1 MRLIERER
9 IDVVPLAAVL
19 LASFSFFGP
28 FAALKENRV
37 VEGHIVRGF
46 ELVSYELGVGALLLA
61 ALTLATAF
69 FWDNE
74 RVRNLIYSFVGVA
87 CLWLTA
93 ALLVSAGVL
102 LGKTGE
108 APRVSPAIGFWGLP
122 GASYVLIDHSRR
134 SAPRWRSLALTV
146 CALVPIFLILSD
158 GRGAAISVFQEWLE
172 RKDRFLDELIVHFR
186 LFVFAIL
193 GAALI
198 GLPLGLLASKNR
210 VVEQPVVAF
219 VDAVQTIP
227 SMALFGLLM
236 APLAALSRTFP
247 LLRSLGLRG
256 IGAAPALIALTLYA
270 LLPIARNAIV
280 GLASVPLSALEAGR
294 GMGMSRRQ
302 LFWRIKWPLALPYV
316 LTGLKTA
323 SVQTVGNAAVAALIG
338 AGGLGIMIFQGLGQ
352 AAPDLVLLGV
362 LPLTLM
368 AVLVNRGWELVIRR
382 AVSPGLLNEG
392 FIT

>member
-1 MRLIERER
+1 MIEREK

-19 LASFSFFGP
+19 LASVSFFAP

-37 VEGHIVRGF
+37 VDGKMVRGL
-46 ELVSYELGVGALLLA
+46 ELVSGELGLAALLLGVLTVMA
-61 ALTLATAF
+61 ALFLG
-69 FWDNE
+69 NE
-74 RVRNLIYSFVGVA
+74 RGRNLLYNFAGVA

-93 ALLVSAGVL
+93 SLLVRAGVL
-102 LGKTGE
+102 LGKAGE

-122 GASYVLIDHSRR
+122 GASYVLINHSKKLR
-134 SAPRWRSLALTV
+134 PRWRSLVLTV
-146 CALVPIFLILSD
+146 FVLVPVYFIFSD

-172 RKDRFLDELIVHFR
+172 RQERFLDELIVHVR
-186 LFVFAIL
+186 LLVFSIL
-193 GAALI
+193 GATVI
-198 GLPLGLLASKNR
+198 GLPLGIAASKNR
-210 VVEQPVVAF
+210 IVEKPIIAF
-219 VDAVQTIP
+219 VDAIQTIP

-247 LLRSLGLRG
+247 MLRSMGLRG

-270 LLPIARNAIV
+270 LLPIARNAIT
-280 GLASVPLSALEAGR
+280 GLDSVPLSALEAGR

-352 AAPDLVLLGV
+352 AAPDLILLGV
-362 LPLTLM
+362 LPLTIM
-368 AVLVNRGWELVIRR
+368 AVSVNRGWEFVIRR
-382 AVSPGLLNEG
+382 TVSPGLLGGG

>member
-9 IDVVPLAAVL
+9 FDVVPLTAVL
-19 LASFSFFGP
+19 LASVSFFGP

-37 VEGHIVRGF
+37 VDGQMIRGF
-46 ELVSYELGVGALLLA
+46 ELLGGGLGAGVLILG
-61 ALTLATAF
+61 ALTLVVALSGGGGKT
-69 FWDNE
+69 
-74 RVRNLIYSFVGVA
+74 RNLVYSFAGVA
-87 CLWLTA
+87 CLWITA
-93 ALLVSAGVL
+93 VLLVRAGALLGQA
-102 LGKTGE
+102 GE

-134 SAPRWRSLALTV
+134 QAPRWRSLMLTV
-146 CALVPIFLILSD
+146 CALVPVCLIFSD

-172 RKDRFLDELIVHFR
+172 RQDRFLDELIVHVR

-193 GAALI
+193 GATVF
-198 GLPLGLLASKNR
+198 GLPLGIIASKNKR
-210 VVEQPVVAF
+210 IERLVIAF
-219 VDAVQTIP
+219 VDVVQTIP

-236 APLAALSRTFP
+236 APLAALSRAFP

-280 GLASVPLSALEAGR
+280 GIASVPLPALEAGR

-302 LFWRIKWPLALPYV
+302 LFWRIKWPLALPYI

-323 SVQTVGNAAVAALIG
+323 SVQAVGNAAVAALIG

-352 AAPDLVLLGV
+352 AAPDLILLGV
-362 LPLTLM
+362 LPLILM

-382 AVSPGLLNEG
+382 AVSPGLLGEVL
-392 FIT
+392 

>member
-9 IDVVPLAAVL
+9 IDVVPLTAVL
-19 LASFSFFGP
+19 LASVSFFGP

-37 VEGHIVRGF
+37 VDGQIIRGF
-46 ELVSYELGVGALLLA
+46 ELLGGGLGAGVLILG
-61 ALTLATAF
+61 ALTLVVALSGGGGKT
-69 FWDNE
+69 
-74 RVRNLIYSFVGVA
+74 RNLVYSFAGVA
-87 CLWLTA
+87 CLWITA
-93 ALLVSAGVL
+93 VLLVRAGALLGQA
-102 LGKTGE
+102 GE

-134 SAPRWRSLALTV
+134 QAPRWRSLMLTV
-146 CALVPIFLILSD
+146 CALVPVCLIFSD

-172 RKDRFLDELIVHFR
+172 RQDRFLDELIVHVR

-193 GAALI
+193 GATAF
-198 GLPLGLLASKNR
+198 GLPLGIIASKNKR
-210 VVEQPVVAF
+210 IERLVIAF
-219 VDAVQTIP
+219 VDVVQTIP

-236 APLAALSRTFP
+236 APLAALSRAFP

-280 GLASVPLSALEAGR
+280 GIASVPLPALEAGR

-302 LFWRIKWPLALPYV
+302 LFWRIKWPLALPYI

-323 SVQTVGNAAVAALIG
+323 SVQAVGNAAVAALIG

-352 AAPDLVLLGV
+352 AAPDLILLGV
-362 LPLTLM
+362 LPLILM

-382 AVSPGLLNEG
+382 AVSPGLLGEVL
-392 FIT
+392 

>member
-9 IDVVPLAAVL
+9 FDVVPLTAVL
-19 LASFSFFGP
+19 LASVSFFGP

-37 VEGHIVRGF
+37 VDGQMIRGF
-46 ELVSYELGVGALLLA
+46 ELLGGGLGAGVLILG
-61 ALTLATAF
+61 ALTLVVALSGGSGKT
-69 FWDNE
+69 
-74 RVRNLIYSFVGVA
+74 RNLVYSFAGVA
-87 CLWLTA
+87 CLWITA
-93 ALLVSAGVL
+93 VLLVRAGALLGQA
-102 LGKTGE
+102 GE

-134 SAPRWRSLALTV
+134 QAPRWRSLMLTV
-146 CALVPIFLILSD
+146 CALVPVCLIFSD

-172 RKDRFLDELIVHFR
+172 RQDRFLDELIVHVR

-193 GAALI
+193 GATVF
-198 GLPLGLLASKNR
+198 GLPLGIIASKNKR
-210 VVEQPVVAF
+210 IERLVIAF
-219 VDAVQTIP
+219 VDVVQTIP

-236 APLAALSRTFP
+236 APLAALSRAFP

-280 GLASVPLSALEAGR
+280 GIASVPLPALEAGR

-302 LFWRIKWPLALPYV
+302 LFWRIKWPLALPYI

-323 SVQTVGNAAVAALIG
+323 SVQAVGNAAVAALIG

-352 AAPDLVLLGV
+352 AAPDLILLGV
-362 LPLTLM
+362 LPLILM

-382 AVSPGLLNEG
+382 AVSPGLLGEVL
-392 FIT
+392 

>member
-9 IDVVPLAAVL
+9 IDVVPLTAVL
-19 LASFSFFGP
+19 LASVSFFGP

-37 VEGHIVRGF
+37 VDGQIIRGF
-46 ELVSYELGVGALLLA
+46 ELLGGGLGAGVLILG
-61 ALTLATAF
+61 ALTLVVALSGGGGKT
-69 FWDNE
+69 
-74 RVRNLIYSFVGVA
+74 RNLVYSFAGVA
-87 CLWLTA
+87 CLWITA
-93 ALLVSAGVL
+93 VLLVRAGALLGQA
-102 LGKTGE
+102 GE

-134 SAPRWRSLALTV
+134 QAPRWRSLMLTV
-146 CALVPIFLILSD
+146 CALVPVCLIFSD

-172 RKDRFLDELIVHFR
+172 RQDRFLDELIVHVR

-193 GAALI
+193 GATVF
-198 GLPLGLLASKNR
+198 GLPLGIIASKNKR
-210 VVEQPVVAF
+210 IERLVIAF
-219 VDAVQTIP
+219 VDVVQTIP

-236 APLAALSRTFP
+236 APLAALSRAFP

-280 GLASVPLSALEAGR
+280 GIASVPLPALEAGR

-302 LFWRIKWPLALPYV
+302 LFWRIKWPLALPYI

-323 SVQTVGNAAVAALIG
+323 SVQAVGNAAVAALIG

-352 AAPDLVLLGV
+352 AAPDLILLGV
-362 LPLTLM
+362 LPLILM

-382 AVSPGLLNEG
+382 AVSPGLLGEVL
-392 FIT
+392 

>member
-1 MRLIERER
+1 M
-9 IDVVPLAAVL
+9 DVVPLAAML
-19 LASFSFFGP
+19 LASVSFFAP

-37 VEGHIVRGF
+37 VDGQLTRGL
-46 ELVSYELGVGALLLA
+46 ELVSGGIGFGVLLLGA
-61 ALTLATAF
+61 VTLITALFLK
-69 FWDNE
+69 DE
-74 RVRNLIYSFVGVA
+74 RVRNLLYSFAGVA

-93 ALLVSAGVL
+93 VLLVRAGIL
-102 LGKTGE
+102 LENAGE

-122 GASYVLIDHSRR
+122 GASYVLIDHSGRQ
-134 SAPRWRSLALTV
+134 APRWRSWTLTV
-146 CALVPIFLILSD
+146 CALVPICLIFSG
-158 GRGAAISVFQEWLE
+158 GRGATISVFQEWLE
-172 RKDRFLDELIVHFR
+172 RQDRFLDELFAHVR

-193 GAALI
+193 GATAI
-198 GLPLGLLASKNR
+198 GLPLGVLASKN
-210 VVEQPVVAF
+210 EHIEKPVIAF

-236 APLAALSRTFP
+236 APLAVLSHTFP

-280 GLASVPLSALEAGR
+280 GLASVPVSALEAGR
-294 GMGMSRRQ
+294 GMGMSRQQ
-302 LFWRIKWPLALPYV
+302 LFWRIKWSLALPYV

-368 AVLVNRGWELVIRR
+368 AVLVNRGWELVIRKT
-382 AVSPGLLNEG
+382 VSPGLLSEG
-392 FIT
+392 FVT

>member
-1 MRLIERER
+1 LRLIERER
-9 IDVVPLAAVL
+9 IDVVPLTAVL
-19 LASFSFFGP
+19 LASVSFFGP

-37 VEGHIVRGF
+37 VDGQMIRGF
-46 ELVSYELGVGALLLA
+46 ELLGGGLGAGVLILG
-61 ALTLATAF
+61 ALTLVVALSGGSGKT
-69 FWDNE
+69 
-74 RVRNLIYSFVGVA
+74 RNLVYSFAGVA
-87 CLWLTA
+87 CLWITA
-93 ALLVSAGVL
+93 VLLVRAGALLGQA
-102 LGKTGE
+102 GE

-134 SAPRWRSLALTV
+134 QAPRWRSLMLTV
-146 CALVPIFLILSD
+146 CALVPVCLIFSD

-172 RKDRFLDELIVHFR
+172 RQDRFLDELIVHVR

-193 GAALI
+193 GATVF
-198 GLPLGLLASKNR
+198 GLPLGIIASKNKR
-210 VVEQPVVAF
+210 IERLVIAF
-219 VDAVQTIP
+219 VDVVQTIP

-236 APLAALSRTFP
+236 APLAALSRAFP

-280 GLASVPLSALEAGR
+280 GIASVPLPALEAGR

-302 LFWRIKWPLALPYV
+302 LFWRIKWPLALPYI

-323 SVQTVGNAAVAALIG
+323 SVQAVGNAAVAALIG

-352 AAPDLVLLGV
+352 AAPDLILLGV
-362 LPLTLM
+362 LPLILM

-382 AVSPGLLNEG
+382 AVSPGLLGEVL
-392 FIT
+392 